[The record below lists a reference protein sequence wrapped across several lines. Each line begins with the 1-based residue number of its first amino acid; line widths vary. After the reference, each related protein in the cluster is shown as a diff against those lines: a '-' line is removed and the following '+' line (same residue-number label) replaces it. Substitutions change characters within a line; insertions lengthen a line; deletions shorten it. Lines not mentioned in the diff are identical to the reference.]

1 MAEAEENYLS
11 AYLFA
16 SGTTDSYLSYAH
28 DLVNT
33 PRSGV
38 HFVFPLVGAW
48 DSMTVLEA
56 APGDLEAIRRLVIDL
71 TGPRGDGSRLLH
83 TSVAFSWPPWGR
95 IKKRLP
101 LLHIGALV
109 AMKTGAGIAQA
120 LFEDLQ
126 AELSIP
132 NVEVLV
138 ERVNG
143 RYDLVGELAGRD
155 LESTQGAVEE
165 LRATVGDRATL
176 DAAFAA
182 F

>member
-71 TGPRGDGSRLLH
+71 TGPRRDGSRLLH

-101 LLHIGALV
+101 LLPIGALV

-120 LFEDLQ
+120 LFEHLQ
-126 AELSIP
+126 SELSIS

-143 RYDLVGELAGRD
+143 RFDLVGELAGQD
-155 LESTQGAVEE
+155 LESIQGAVEE

>member
-1 MAEAEENYLS
+1 MAGVEENYLS

-16 SGTTDSYLSYAH
+16 SGTTESYLSYAH
-28 DLVNT
+28 ELADT

-56 APGDLEAIRRLVIDL
+56 ALGDLEAIRRLVIDL
-71 TGPRGDGSRLLH
+71 TGPRADGSRLLH
-83 TSVAFSWPPWGR
+83 SSVAFSRPPGGR

-101 LLHIGALV
+101 RLHIGALV

-120 LFEDLQ
+120 LFDELQ
-126 AELSIP
+126 AESSP
-132 NVEVLV
+132 PEVEVLV

-143 RYDLVGELAGRD
+143 RYDLVGELAGQD

-165 LRATVGDRATL
+165 LRAAVGDRATM
-176 DAAFAA
+176 DVAFAV